1 MSRHNIPEKKK
12 EDWLNSKWRPSMGW
26 MYMCICLFDFMVAPI
41 LWTVIQAVF
50 KGGITTQWQPLTLQG
65 AGLFHVA
72 MGAVIGISAH
82 GRTQEKLGGANNGGL
97 QGMTTPDGHPM
108 GTTYMPPGMN
118 PQQAGQMGGGYQPPM
133 GSGGFGGGP
142 AGGGFGGAN
151 GFGVNNSNT
160 TTPGTV
166 FSGGSAAFGAPAA
179 GGFGSPPSGSYTPA
193 PSWGTTT
200 LEATPSSFNGT
211 TQIATTASGKKI
223 VPDSSQPL
231 I

>member
-118 PQQAGQMGGGYQPPM
+118 PQQAVQMGGGYQPPM
-133 GSGGFGGGP
+133 GGGMGS
-142 AGGGFGGAN
+142 GGFGGAN
-151 GFGVNNSNT
+151 GFGVNNGNT
-160 TTPGTV
+160 TTAASG
-166 FSGGSAAFGAPAA
+166 FSGGGAAFGAPAA
-179 GGFGSPPSGSYTPA
+179 GGFGSPSGGFGSPA
-193 PSWGTTT
+193 PASNFDNSGVGASAFGSTS
-200 LEATPSSFNGT
+200 P
-211 TQIATTASGKKI
+211 IATTASGKKI
-223 VPDSSQPL
+223 IPDFAQPL
-231 I
+231 L

>member
-1 MSRHNIPEKKK
+1 MSQHNVPGRKK

-82 GRTQEKLGGANNGGL
+82 GRTQEKLNGANDGGI
-97 QGMTTPDGHPM
+97 QSMTQLTGATM
-108 GTTYMPPGMN
+108 GTTYIPPSIN
-118 PQQAGQMGGGYQPPM
+118 PQQAGQMGGGYQLPTGNGMQGGTGSSVGGTPA
-133 GSGGFGGGP
+133 GSG
-142 AGGGFGGAN
+142 
-151 GFGVNNSNT
+151 
-160 TTPGTV
+160 
-166 FSGGSAAFGAPAA
+166 SGQPV
-179 GGFGSPPSGSYTPA
+179 
-193 PSWGTTT
+193 
-200 LEATPSSFNGT
+200 
-211 TQIATTASGKKI
+211 TASGKKI
-223 VPDSSQPL
+223 VPESGQPL